1 MAAQF
6 PHLFSPVR
14 IGQREAPNRVMRLAT
29 LTNSIQ
35 EGKVTEHT
43 LAMYRRLARGGS
55 GVIVTEGMRVHPSS
69 TGHGHSLQLY
79 QDGTVDS
86 VRRLSAVVRA
96 EGALIIAQLNHN
108 GRQHHGTGFPT
119 LWAPSAIPCP
129 RSGGMPHAMTR
140 SEIAELVE
148 AFADGAARA
157 RDGGCDGVEVHG
169 AQGHLIMQ
177 FVSPFSNRRD
187 DEYGGSVENR
197 LRFPLQIMR
206 RIRAKAGRDFIL
218 GYRLGVE
225 EFTSGGLAI
234 TDVVGFTPLLLAEG
248 LVDFLSLT
256 QGNFN
261 SLDSHCPDSHYA
273 PLAFIDLQAQ
283 VKAVAGKVP
292 VVSTARVQTP
302 AQAESILASGKADLV
317 GMCRAIVAD
326 PEWALKAR
334 EGRSDDIRRCI
345 FTCACWGSG
354 KRLSCSVNPTV
365 GQELDMPALEP
376 AQTRRRVVV
385 VGGGAAGMEAAWVAS
400 QRGHTVTL
408 FEARPELGGKLVGS
422 ERFMPWHEVWQAVD
436 FARRQVAKS
445 SVTLRLGESA
455 DVAAIRALDPD
466 AVILASGAQVGLPE
480 LPGDGSVPVHAFDA
494 GVPDDLPD
502 GHWVVMDAD
511 GYYWASAL
519 TEYLARQGRKVTY
532 VTRFAQPLREVP
544 EVARMSTLRTFD
556 RLGVTILDN
565 TSIVRVER
573 GSLVFCHYYNADYEA
588 RLERVRGLVWVGIQH
603 VEDRLA
609 QPLRE
614 AAFASVHVVGDAKAP
629 RRLAHALGEAH
640 RAAREI

>member
-1 MAAQF
+1 
-6 PHLFSPVR
+6 
-14 IGQREAPNRVMRLAT
+14 
-29 LTNSIQ
+29 
-35 EGKVTEHT
+35 
-43 LAMYRRLARGGS
+43 
-55 GVIVTEGMRVHPSS
+55 
-69 TGHGHSLQLY
+69 
-79 QDGTVDS
+79 
-86 VRRLSAVVRA
+86 
-96 EGALIIAQLNHN
+96 
-108 GRQHHGTGFPT
+108 
-119 LWAPSAIPCP
+119 
-129 RSGGMPHAMTR
+129 MPHAMTR

-157 RDGGCDGVEVHG
+157 RDGGCDGVELHG

-187 DEYGGSVENR
+187 DEYGGSVANR

-225 EFTSGGLAI
+225 EFTPGGLAI
-234 TDVVGFTPLLLAEG
+234 ADVVGFTPLLLEEG

-302 AQAESILASGKADLV
+302 EQAESILASGKADLV

-334 EGRSDDIRRCI
+334 EGRGDDIRRCI

-376 AQTRRRVVV
+376 AQKRRRVVV

-400 QRGHTVTL
+400 QRGHTVIL

-445 SVTLRLGESA
+445 NVTLRLGESA
-455 DVAAIRALDPD
+455 DVAAIRSLNPD
-466 AVILASGAQVGLPE
+466 AVILASGAKVGLPE
-480 LPGDGSVPVHAFDA
+480 LPGDGSVSVHAFDA
-494 GVPDDLPD
+494 SVPDDLPD

-556 RLGVTILDN
+556 RLGVTVLDN
-565 TSIVRVER
+565 TSIVRAEL
-573 GSLVFCHYYNADYEA
+573 GSLVFSRYYNADHEA
-588 RLERVRGLVWVGIQH
+588 RLEGVRGLIWVGIQH

-614 AAFASVHVVGDAKAP
+614 AGFASVHVVGDAKAP